1 MSQRHPELESKMCQ
15 SHVQVPVPSQ
25 PEDVKNSSEPV
36 TNKGG
41 QETTGNP
48 QGGWRHVVAGEML
61 GKH

>member
-1 MSQRHPELESKMCQ
+1 MSKFLFIP
-15 SHVQVPVPSQ
+15 Q

-61 GKH
+61 GNH